1 MYTLPNDDS
10 FCGWSADLEPLPEAR
25 TLDRDE
31 RADCVVVGAGFTG
44 VAAAHR
50 LAELWPEWRVLVL
63 EAQRVGSGASSRN
76 AGFVVDLVEATS
88 RLEPEDQVRYVRL
101 ARAGVEYLRR
111 VVREGGLDC
120 GWDESGWMRAAA
132 SAEGIRALER
142 FLPCVEAH
150 EVPYEVLEAD
160 ALEAI
165 TGSTFYRYGMGF
177 PGAPQVQPA
186 ALVRGL
192 AARLPESIELY
203 EKTPVVELEP
213 GPPILLRTPRGSV
226 TADRVLLATNGY
238 SPGLGFL
245 ARKITPLFAFASLT
259 RKLSV
264 EEQER
269 LGGEK
274 SWGML
279 CLDPMGATVRR
290 TPDQRLFL
298 RNSLFYNKR
307 LRVEEAKREWARANH
322 QRGFQN
328 RFPRL
333 GEVEIEFTWSGLLGS
348 TDNYQMFFGEIGK
361 GLYAAGGYAGAGIA
375 MGVGAG
381 RRLGELAAGVD
392 SDLVADQLA
401 LPGPAPLLPEPFR
414 SLKRR
419 WIVRRK
425 NRLAGKFL

>member
-25 TLDRDE
+25 SLRQDE

-44 VAAAHR
+44 LAAAHR
-50 LAELWPEWRVLVL
+50 LAELRPEWRVIVL
-63 EAQRVGSGASSRN
+63 EAQRAGSGASSRN
-76 AGFVVDLVEATS
+76 AGFVVDLVEAT
-88 RLEPEDQVRYVRL
+88 RQLEPRDQVRYVRL

-111 VVREGGLDC
+111 VVREGGFDC
-120 GWDESGWMRAAA
+120 SWDESGWIRAAA
-132 SAEGIRALER
+132 STEGIQALER

-150 EVPYEVLEAD
+150 EVPHEVLEAD

-192 AARLPESIELY
+192 AARLPENVEVY
-203 EKTPVVELEP
+203 EETPVVELEP
-213 GPPILLRTPRGSV
+213 GQPLRLRTPGGMV
-226 TADRVLLATNGY
+226 VADRVLLATNGY
-238 SPGLGFL
+238 SPALGFL
-245 ARKITPLFAFASLT
+245 ARKITPLYAFASLS
-259 RKLSV
+259 RRLRP

-269 LGGEK
+269 IGGQD

-290 TPDQRLFL
+290 TPDQRLFI
-298 RNSLFYNKR
+298 RNSLLYNKK
-307 LRVEEAKREWARANH
+307 LRVGEGKRIWARANH
-322 QRGFQN
+322 RRGLQH

-333 GEVEIEFTWSGLLGS
+333 GEVEIEHTWSGLLGS
-348 TDNYQMFFGEIGK
+348 TDNYQMYFGEIGK

-375 MGVGAG
+375 MGTGAG
-381 RRLGELAAGVD
+381 RRLAELAAGAD
-392 SDLVADQLA
+392 SELLADQLA

-425 NRLAGKFL
+425 NQVAGKFL